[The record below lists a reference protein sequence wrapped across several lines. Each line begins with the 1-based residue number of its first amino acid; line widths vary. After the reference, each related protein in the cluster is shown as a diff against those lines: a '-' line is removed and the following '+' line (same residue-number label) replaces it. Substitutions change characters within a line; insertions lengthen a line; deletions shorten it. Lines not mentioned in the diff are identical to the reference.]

1 MTPRNPL
8 DKKVIVDRKTVEALD
23 KFARRLGFERGKAF
37 VNLRKA
43 LAQDLTGWAAVVIE
57 PSDDHVHEAWLKND
71 DDLEHKV
78 LRNAY
83 TDMLNAN
90 PPLLG
95 GGE

>member
-37 VNLRKA
+37 VDLRKA
-43 LAQDLTGWAAVVIE
+43 LAQDNTGWAAAPVEATADMFERICE
-57 PSDDHVHEAWLKND
+57 AGGSDDWDGIWPGALI
-71 DDLEHKV
+71 
-78 LRNAY
+78 AS
-83 TDMLNAN
+83 
-90 PPLLG
+90 PPLPG